1 MLQKKRKKS
10 RPQISKMSLP
20 QTIKSLFDRT
30 VSINYDGHSNEHPI
44 IVLNALKNIIGDNQ
58 KSPSQSLLDAMS
70 EVSEQNVQRND
81 DQYVLDCAAKD
92 GLGLTVFISDLEDA
106 CQSGNPLDMETEAAR
121 LQWVSE
127 NGLGGLEVL
136 IEVALQ
142 DFDRLGLF
150 AYHLQRANAFNQD
163 VKNTWFYTR
172 CILKEIAKSPLPE
185 PHGKV
190 EDRECKVDNVPGN
203 QEQLNKMAAAR
214 RLWDGNYIRIDGFR
228 RELSH
233 WFNTIPIEESHK
245 KNIMNGLEGYVK
257 NGGNFFIELAEGL
270 IGNPDWVSKVV
281 QLEAL
286 RYFSKNASHENLQ
299 IISYQMEGIIP

>member
-1 MLQKKRKKS
+1 
-10 RPQISKMSLP
+10 MSLP
-20 QTIKSLFDRT
+20 NTIKSCFDRS
-30 VSINYDGHSNEHPI
+30 VSSDYDGPSNSHPI

-81 DQYVLDCAAKD
+81 DQFILDRAAKD
-92 GLGLTVFISDLEDA
+92 GLGLTVFISDLEEA
-106 CQSGNPLDMETEAAR
+106 CQNGNPLDMETEAAR

-142 DFDRLGLF
+142 DVDRLGLF

-163 VKNTWFYTR
+163 VKNTWPYTR

-185 PHGKV
+185 PHGKL
-190 EDRECKVDNVPGN
+190 EDVAWKMDDMPNASA
-203 QEQLNKMAAAR
+203 QLNELAAAK
-214 RLWDGNYIRIDGFR
+214 RLWNGEYVRINGIR

-233 WFNTIPIEESHK
+233 WFSTVSTVNIHE
-245 KNIMNGLEGYVK
+245 KNIMNGLEAYVK
-257 NGGNFFIELAEGL
+257 NGGNFFIELAEEL
-270 IGNPDWVSKVV
+270 IGHPEWESKIIK
-281 QLEAL
+281 LEAL

-299 IISYQMEGIIP
+299 IISHQMEAIIS